1 MKVGPQLASL
11 DSELNDWLREIT
23 VADRLVSDEPIFRA
37 AAIWHC
43 RGMKTHPNEESEAI
57 TLVDIRLVQE
67 SFRRIEQVHGAAA
80 ERFFRELFSY
90 DESMRAIF
98 PIDRWSREDE
108 LMNVVRGISAGLTR
122 PADFSRAID
131 SLAKRCAAGVLSNYL
146 HLYVGAAWFSMLEVV
161 LCPKFNRRVH
171 AAWFKIFGRVV
182 AEIRVAVS
190 SEMPVTSE
198 SIGPVAFAHASA
210 A

>member
-1 MKVGPQLASL
+1 MIEP
-11 DSELNDWLREIT
+11 REIT

-37 AAIWHC
+37 AVIWHC
-43 RGMKTHPNEESEAI
+43 RGMKTHPTEESAAI
-57 TLVDIRLVQE
+57 TMDDIRLVQE

-98 PIDRWSREDE
+98 PIDHWSREEE

-122 PADFSRAID
+122 PADFSRTID
-131 SLAKRCAAGVLSNYL
+131 SLVRRCAAGTLSNYL
-146 HLYVGAAWFSMLEVV
+146 HLFVGAAWFSMLEVV
-161 LCPKFNRRVH
+161 LGPQFNRRMH
-171 AAWFKIFGRVV
+171 AAWFKIFERVV
-182 AEIRVAVS
+182 AELRVAVS
-190 SEMPVTSE
+190 REMPATPE